1 MSIFYSGRRMEEL
14 KISQRLAPEYTQ
26 LKLNTDYNGVSMLWR
41 IAIQY
46 SAIESSLLIQI
57 PYYNYKYKQ
66 KGEWFISRY
75 KYNTKPICN
84 GCSRPPYAPRPLTP
98 HQYRGEPAT

>member
-1 MSIFYSGRRMEEL
+1 MSILYSERRMEEL

-26 LKLNTDYNGVSMLWR
+26 TEHRLQWGAMLWR

-57 PYYNYKYKQ
+57 QYYNYKYKQ